1 MIGTAVTHEW
11 FSHQAKMDETQLGS
25 YAKYG
30 SLQVVSANNAMATNG
45 RFSTISISYHL
56 TSQLSRMIA
65 EDKSPCDNLWL
76 FRIT

>member
-11 FSHQAKMDETQLGS
+11 FSHQAKMDETQLDS

-45 RFSTISISYHL
+45 RLQYNFH
-56 TSQLSRMIA
+56 
-65 EDKSPCDNLWL
+65 
-76 FRIT
+76 

>member
-45 RFSTISISYHL
+45 RLQYNFH
-56 TSQLSRMIA
+56 
-65 EDKSPCDNLWL
+65 
-76 FRIT
+76 